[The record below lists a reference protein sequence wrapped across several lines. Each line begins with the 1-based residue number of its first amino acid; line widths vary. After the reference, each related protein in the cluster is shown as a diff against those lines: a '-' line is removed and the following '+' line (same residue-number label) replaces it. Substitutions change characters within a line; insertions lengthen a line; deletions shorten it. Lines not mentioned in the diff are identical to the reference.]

1 MDRTELLS
9 RKNAVIAS
17 DAAKT
22 ARERIKTLF
31 DEGSFIE
38 TDMFSGRAEDAPEE
52 GVITGYGTVDGRAV
66 FVFSQD
72 GSARGAFGKEQ
83 AKKILKTIK
92 TARSVAAPVVALIDS
107 YGVRLDEGT
116 EVLAALG
123 DIYGEYVAMEGRVL
137 KISAV
142 FGRSAGGFSVIPAL
156 SDFVVMTKDARLMLN
171 GDDVCAEVGRETADN
186 SSAEV
191 NSSLSGNAHFVAE
204 DASAAIDRV
213 KELIK
218 MLPGS
223 AKEHSPET
231 PCTDSLNRISAAF
244 DEQDKKQED
253 ILREISDDGVFLP
266 VAKDYCEGLTSGFIK
281 INGRTVA
288 AVGGKGELDTAA
300 MEKAVKMISFADAF
314 NLSILTLCD
323 ISGFKASAKEEKG
336 RMLKAAS
343 LLAKAYSSAAVPKVT
358 LITGCSATSA
368 GVLFGSRSIGAD
380 YVIAWPKALIG
391 ALSDI
396 MASVILKDDKK
407 NYEEKEASALSAAA
421 SGYIDD
427 VIEPE
432 TTRPHIAAAME
443 MLYGKNDSSCK
454 KHQDMF
460 F

>member
-9 RKNAVIAS
+9 RRNAVVAS
-17 DAAKT
+17 DVGAS

-31 DEGSFIE
+31 DEGSFVE
-38 TDMFSGRAEDAPEE
+38 TDMFSGREHGAPED
-52 GVITGYGTVDGRAV
+52 GVITGYGTVDGRAA
-66 FVFSQD
+66 FVFAQD
-72 GSARGAFGKEQ
+72 GSAEGAFGKEQ

-107 YGVRLDEGT
+107 YGVKIDEGAD
-116 EVLAALG
+116 VLAALG
-123 DIYGEYVAMEGRVL
+123 DIYREYVAMEGRVL
-137 KISAV
+137 KISAI
-142 FGRSAGGFSVIPAL
+142 FGRAAGGVSVIPAL

-171 GDDVCAEVGRETADN
+171 GDDVCAEVGREKADN

-191 NSSLSGNAHFVAE
+191 NSSLSGNAHFIAE
-204 DASAAIDRV
+204 DASSAIEQV

-223 AKEHSPET
+223 AKERSPET
-231 PCTDSLNRISAAF
+231 ACTDSLNRISAAF
-244 DEQDKKQED
+244 NENEGNHED
-253 ILREISDDGVFLP
+253 FLKEISDDGVFLP
-266 VAKDYCEGLTSGFIK
+266 VAKDYCKGLISGFIK

-288 AVGGKGELDTAA
+288 AVAGKGELDTAA

-343 LLAKAYSSAAVPKVT
+343 LLAEAYSSAAVPKVT

-368 GVLFGSRSIGAD
+368 GVLFGSRAIGAD
-380 YVIAWPKALIG
+380 HVLAWPNALIG
-391 ALSDI
+391 TLSDT
-396 MASVILKDDKK
+396 MASVILKDGKK

-432 TTRPHIAAAME
+432 TTRPHIAAALE

-454 KHQDMF
+454 KHQNMF